1 MRSTE
6 LKLERAYV
14 TLKVKPNIVAVS
26 FTFAVQVCILHCA
39 ALHSYIAGYPCGF
52 K

>member
-6 LKLERAYV
+6 VQLERAYV
-14 TLKVKPNIVAVS
+14 TLKVKPNIVAVT
-26 FTFAVQVCILHCA
+26 FTYAVQVRILHCA
-39 ALHSYIAGYPCGF
+39 ALHSYIAGYPCCF